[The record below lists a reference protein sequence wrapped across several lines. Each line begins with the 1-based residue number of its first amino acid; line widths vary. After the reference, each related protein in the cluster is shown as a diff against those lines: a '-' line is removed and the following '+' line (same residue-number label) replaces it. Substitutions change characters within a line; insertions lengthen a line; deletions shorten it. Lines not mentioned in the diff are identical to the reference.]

1 MIISRK
7 SIIKLV
13 ILMLLEFKVSNFRSI
28 RDMATLSMV
37 GTSDESHPDNLIG
50 DDILKGDK
58 VLRSA
63 ALYGANASGKSN
75 VLHALSLMGFMVMNS
90 HSFQRGLRLPYFPFK
105 FDKDSSDRPTTLE
118 VAFIEKGKEYR
129 YGFEYDGSRII
140 TEFLYHYPKGRK
152 ATVFERHEDQFI
164 FKTDKAEQERIKE
177 MRRRTAASEPQGET
191 RRTHGT
197 GVGGEGLSGVVE
209 VRARSRMPPWF
220 DTWWALER
228 GSRTHGIY
236 LS

>member
-1 MIISRK
+1 MSER
-7 SIIKLV
+7 V
-13 ILMLLEFKVSNFRSI
+13 FYRML
-28 RDMATLSMV
+28 
-37 GTSDESHPDNLIG
+37 
-50 DDILKGDK
+50 
-58 VLRSA
+58 
-63 ALYGANASGKSN
+63 
-75 VLHALSLMGFMVMNS
+75 ALSVAFHILFLVLVSLTVKRANRAINPFFPSYSVNLVDDVVGGGT
-90 HSFQRGLRLPYFPFK
+90 QEGLRPLSGPPPQRAPQREKQKPVTKKAKPAEKPREPRETVRSLAPKRLPAK
-105 FDKDSSDRPTTLE
+105 ETTGTTKDELRRLE
-118 VAFIEKGKEYR
+118 
-129 YGFEYDGSRII
+129 
-140 TEFLYHYPKGRK
+140 
-152 ATVFERHEDQFI
+152 
-164 FKTDKAEQERIKE
+164 ERIKE